1 MATLSG
7 YNPSNHQTWFKQ
19 CLFLCQ
25 VSLFLTQSLPLL
37 DSKARQCP
45 ITYRRNQTNLY
56 SSDLNAVAR
65 SNGYT
70 FSHSWAVIEPCYCS
84 FKCWYS
90 FSNFTI
96 EHMRLIPKESVLT
109 SETSVIYSF
118 VPTPTI
124 VSFTELNSDS
134 LSLRLTYSTWFNV
147 LPMFCVQC
155 GSGKEMMA
163 SGIHTPQL
171 PVLCWTRQRPR
182 GNPPSPCPWALAQLI
197 RWTWRRWYRLILPQS
212 TRGRF
217 GVNRLKKVC
226 FLSIPFFCNS
236 LVIHTYFCS
245 RCVLVEN

>member
-1 MATLSG
+1 MVTILLIIRHDANHVFFFIPLQSAFFLLNHSHSLIVKLDNAQLEATR
-7 YNPSNHQTWFKQ
+7 QT
-19 CLFLCQ
+19 C
-25 VSLFLTQSLPLL
+25 T
-37 DSKARQCP
+37 
-45 ITYRRNQTNLY
+45 T
-56 SSDLNAVAR
+56 R
-65 SNGYT
+65 SNGDT

-96 EHMRLIPKESVLT
+96 EHMRLIMKESVLT
-109 SETSVIYSF
+109 CETSVIYVF

-134 LSLRLTYSTWFNV
+134 LSLRLTYRMWFNV

-182 GNPPSPCPWALAQLI
+182 GNPPSPCPWALAQLMK
-197 RWTWRRWYRLILPQS
+197 WTWRRWYRLILPQS

-217 GVNRLKKVC
+217 GVNRLKVR
-226 FLSIPFFCNS
+226 FFVNPLFFCCNS

-245 RCVLVEN
+245 RCVLLEN